1 MEDMK
6 KRIANLERVV
16 AGLSEQAAVY
26 IEGNAG
32 TEKPSHSEYIT
43 IDDCHYEHADYE
55 FEIDVEGT
63 TVYVCRDFE
72 TESASFN
79 ICFQDVE
86 VMSVDDL
93 IKLRKWLAWTCKERG
108 L

>member
-1 MEDMK
+1 ME
-6 KRIANLERVV
+6 NLEERFNNLEKQVQNWLGSV
-16 AGLSEQAAVY
+16 REAEAK
-26 IEGNAG
+26 NM
-32 TEKPSHSEYIT
+32 EKPSHSEYIT
-43 IDDCHYEHADYE
+43 IDDCHYECADYE

-72 TESASFN
+72 TDEASFN

-86 VMSVDDL
+86 VMSVEDL
-93 IKLRKWLAWTCKERG
+93 IKLRKWVAWTCKERG

>member
-16 AGLSEQAAVY
+16 RGLTIQAAEY
-26 IEGNAG
+26 IQGDEDM
-32 TEKPSHSEYIT
+32 EKPSYSASIT
-43 IDDCHYEHADYE
+43 IDDCHYECADYE

-79 ICFQDVE
+79 LQLQDIE
-86 VMSVDDL
+86 VMTVSDL
-93 IKLRKWLAWTCKERG
+93 ILIRKWVAWVCKEKG

>member
-6 KRIANLERVV
+6 NHILHKRIANLERVV
-16 AGLSEQAAVY
+16 AGLSGQAAEY
-26 IEGNAG
+26 

-43 IDDCHYEHADYE
+43 IDDCHYSFADYE

-72 TESASFN
+72 TESAG
-79 ICFQDVE
+79 DV
-86 VMSVDDL
+86 
-93 IKLRKWLAWTCKERG
+93 
-108 L
+108 